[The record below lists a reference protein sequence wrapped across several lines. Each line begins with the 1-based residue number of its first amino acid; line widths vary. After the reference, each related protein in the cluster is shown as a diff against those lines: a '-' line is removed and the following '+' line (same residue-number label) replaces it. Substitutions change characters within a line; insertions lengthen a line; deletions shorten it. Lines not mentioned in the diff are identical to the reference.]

1 MPFSRAAFT
10 SFFAFCLAVFASFA
24 PACLAVAAL
33 IFLVPFLPDGEPD
46 GLCAAAVG
54 AAASCDRPPFVV
66 GSSMPSIGRKVTARS
81 GKSEMHRSSSFAGE
95 HVATVTRDSRRFGGT
110 CFCV

>member
-81 GKSEMHRSSSFAGE
+81 GKSEMQKFFF
-95 HVATVTRDSRRFGGT
+95 RR
-110 CFCV
+110 